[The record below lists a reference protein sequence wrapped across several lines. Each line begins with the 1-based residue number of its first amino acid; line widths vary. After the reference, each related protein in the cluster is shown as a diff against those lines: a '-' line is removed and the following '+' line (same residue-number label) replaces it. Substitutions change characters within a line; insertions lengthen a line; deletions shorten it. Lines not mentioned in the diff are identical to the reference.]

1 MDDGTGNGTASMGGG
16 SLGDVL
22 NVWIRRRSVARASAL
37 SFEKVR
43 SQQERRYSRSTAL
56 ISRPRDVCT

>member
-22 NVWIRRRSVARASAL
+22 NMWLRRRSVARASA
-37 SFEKVR
+37 VV
-43 SQQERRYSRSTAL
+43 
-56 ISRPRDVCT
+56 DVEF